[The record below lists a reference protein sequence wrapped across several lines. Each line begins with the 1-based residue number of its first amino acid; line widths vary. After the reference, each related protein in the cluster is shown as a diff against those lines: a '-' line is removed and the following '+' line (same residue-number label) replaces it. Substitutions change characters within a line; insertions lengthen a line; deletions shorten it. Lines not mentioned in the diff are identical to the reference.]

1 MGIALTAGMRNNLIA
16 LQGVDKMMNTTQNR
30 LSTGKKV
37 NSALDDPVN
46 FFKAQ
51 DHHNRATDLAAL
63 KDGMGE
69 AIKVIESANTGIE
82 NIQALLNQMKSL
94 ASAAKTSSNGT
105 GLATQYNEIIAQIAT
120 LAGDSGYGGQNLLAG
135 DSIDVAFNEAGTAS
149 LTVDGTTATSNV
161 ANSIA
166 TKVITDATDF
176 DPTGAEIGTALTEI
190 DAAITALR
198 TEAQTLSSSLSTI
211 QIRADFTNEM
221 VNTLN
226 TGGDNLVL
234 ADMNEEGAN
243 MLMLQTR
250 QSLGTTSLS
259 LASQAAQSVLRLF

>member
-1 MGIALTAGMRNNLIA
+1 MAIALTAGMRNNLIA
-16 LQGVDKMMNTTQNR
+16 LQGVDKLMQTTQNR
-30 LSTGKKV
+30 LATGKKV

-51 DHHNRATDLAAL
+51 GHHDRASDLSAL

-69 AIKVIESANTGIE
+69 SIKVIEAANTGIE

-94 ASAAKTSSNGT
+94 ASAAKTT
-105 GLATQYNEIIAQIAT
+105 EDPDGLETQYTQILT
-120 LAGDSGYGGQNLLAG
+120 QINNLALDSGYGGQNLLAG
-135 DSIDVAFNEAGTAS
+135 DSISVVFNEDGLHT
-149 LTVDGTTATSNV
+149 LDVDGTTADSTQLNTIAGVTV
-161 ANSIA
+161 ADA
-166 TKVITDATDF
+166 GDFTDSTAINTAIGQID
-176 DPTGAEIGTALTEI
+176 GAIK
-190 DAAITALR
+190 ALR
-198 TEAQTLSSSLSTI
+198 TEAQKLSSSLSTI

-250 QSLGTTSLS
+250 QNLGTTSLS